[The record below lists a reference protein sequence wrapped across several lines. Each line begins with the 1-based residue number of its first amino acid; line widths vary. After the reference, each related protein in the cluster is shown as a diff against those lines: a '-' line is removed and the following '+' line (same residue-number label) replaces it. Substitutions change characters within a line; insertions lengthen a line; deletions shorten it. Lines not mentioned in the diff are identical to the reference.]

1 MKRVDTHLVRFTAL
15 VMTALFYQLA
25 YAELLMGQ
33 VVPAS
38 IYQLDPGVSGK
49 VKSVS
54 VRVGER
60 VLSGTL
66 LLELES
72 GYFAARLKAATAEV
86 NYRKAEME
94 EASRSFERD
103 SELFEE
109 GSLSA
114 VELEQRK
121 ILLLGATA
129 AYQHSVAE
137 QAGFNSKLD
146 ATRVFAPV
154 AGKLIEKNVDPG
166 QWINVND
173 SRKPS
178 MVFVS
183 SEPLVQA
190 LVSTAQVA
198 ALAPGDSLEISFEGG
213 STKGILT
220 AIDTVTT
227 PGKLLLTVRNQGSLP
242 PVGHAVELGY

>member
-1 MKRVDTHLVRFTAL
+1 MKRVDMLLIRFTAL
-15 VMTALFYQLA
+15 LMMVLFFQIA
-25 YAELLMGQ
+25 YAESLPGK

-38 IYQLDPGVSGK
+38 VYQLDPGVSGK

-60 VLSGTL
+60 VLPGTL

-72 GYFAARLKAATAEV
+72 GYFAARLKAAEAEV

-114 VELEQRK
+114 VELDQRK
-121 ILLLGATA
+121 IVLLGATA

-137 QAGFNSKLD
+137 QAGSNSRLD

-154 AGKLIEKNVDPG
+154 AGMLIEKNVDPG
-166 QWINVND
+166 QWINVNER
-173 SRKPS
+173 RKPA

-183 SEPLVQA
+183 SEPVVQA
-190 LVSTAQVA
+190 LVSTAQIA
-198 ALAPGDSLEISFEGG
+198 TLAPGTSLEISFEGG

-220 AIDTVTT
+220 AIDTVTA